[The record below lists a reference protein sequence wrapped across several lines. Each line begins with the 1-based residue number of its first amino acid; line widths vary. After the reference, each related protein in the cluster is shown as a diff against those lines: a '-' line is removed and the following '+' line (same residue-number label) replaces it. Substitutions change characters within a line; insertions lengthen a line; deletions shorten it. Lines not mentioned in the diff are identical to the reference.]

1 MYDLT
6 SPSVIRHLCDEYGF
20 SFKKSFGQNFLTD
33 KDVLFDIAEAADA
46 EGILEI
52 GPGFGTLTAALALK
66 AKKVVSVEL
75 DRSLE
80 PVLAETLAGFDNI
93 TLHFNDIM
101 KTDIAQLI
109 DEELEGLEV
118 SVAANLPYY
127 VTTPILMK
135 LLEGKYRFKNI
146 VMMVQKEVA
155 DRIVAKPGKKDYG
168 ALTLAV
174 GYYAEAKI
182 IDSVPAEK
190 FIPSPKVDSA
200 VVALEF
206 LRAPPIEADEKD
218 YFRLVKAAFSQRRK
232 TLLNA
237 LANSGA
243 YGGKE
248 NIKAVLEQMGYDT
261 NVRGETLSM
270 KEFSDLAIKF
280 NSK

>member
-6 SPSVIRHLCDEYGF
+6 SPSVIRHLCDEHGF

-33 KDVLFDIAEAADA
+33 KDVLFDIADAADA

-52 GPGFGTLTAALALK
+52 GPGFGTLTAALAQK

-109 DEELEGLEV
+109 DEELEGMEV

-146 VMMVQKEVA
+146 VIMVQKEVA

-174 GYYAEAKI
+174 GYYAEASI

-200 VVALEF
+200 VVALKI

>member
-6 SPSVIRHLCDEYGF
+6 SPSVIRHLCDEHGF

-52 GPGFGTLTAALALK
+52 GPGFGTLTAALAQK

-109 DEELEGLEV
+109 DEELEDMEV

-146 VMMVQKEVA
+146 VIMVQKEVA

-174 GYYAEAKI
+174 GYYAEASI

-200 VVALEF
+200 VVALKI